1 MQRCN
6 TMECTVKNRNKLI
19 AAYISGE
26 LTEEE
31 SVVFEN
37 HYFQCEICRNELK
50 IAHAAVDMIE
60 REGRTLLSGVKKPV
74 ERPGYKRLKSFS
86 NVPVLV
92 RMGIAFA
99 GVAAIILL
107 VLLMVRV
114 GRDGIHETI
123 VSDEETHPP
132 AKEDRIVIE
141 DTVPHEDVPYTT
153 DIYAELTGPSFDHI
167 QYFERWMTDNVR
179 IGNDKIESI
188 LSPANDEIFRN
199 EEVAFT
205 WRTAG
210 EEQLLLKI
218 INNREDT
225 IYESEVEPAQDTL
238 FTIRVPLET
247 FPRSG
252 LYYWRIE
259 DETEVL
265 FIGKFYYI
273 VQGSD

>member
-1 MQRCN
+1 
-6 TMECTVKNRNKLI
+6 MECTIKNRNKLI

-31 SVVFEN
+31 SVVFED
-37 HYFQCEICRNELK
+37 HYFQCEICRKELK
-50 IAHAAVDMIE
+50 IGHTAVDLIE
-60 REGRTLLSGVKKPV
+60 REGRTLFSGVNKPE
-74 ERPGYKRLKSFS
+74 ERPGYNWLERLST
-86 NVPVLV
+86 VPVPV
-92 RMGIAFA
+92 RMGITFA

-107 VLLMVRV
+107 VLLMVPF

-132 AKEDRIVIE
+132 AEEDRIVRE

-153 DIYAELTGPSFDHI
+153 DVYAELTGPTFEPVP
-167 QYFERWMTDNVR
+167 YFERWMTDNVR
-179 IGNDKIESI
+179 IGDDKIESI

-199 EEVAFT
+199 EDVAFR
-205 WRTAG
+205 WRMAG
-210 EEQLLLKI
+210 EELLSFKI
-218 INNREDT
+218 INNLEDA

-238 FTIRVPLET
+238 FTIRVPSET